1 MYFVKSRFTRS
12 GFHAARQNMP
22 WPPLAS
28 QVLRLQCCE
37 GENLWK
43 VASPQ
48 QYLHGGHRFL
58 RIVGNPGS
66 LCLYRL
72 TDDSK
77 DRINERTISCGL
89 KLTTFSGRAKD
100 RCNAEISSERLPAT
114 QENHHASPTSS
125 VCHNGRLKRNGR
137 RSLGKDRAGDSGA
150 RGAFGSWP
158 LMCAPGVGSA
168 VEGLTHWIQL
178 R

>member
-1 MYFVKSRFTRS
+1 
-12 GFHAARQNMP
+12 MP

-28 QVLRLQCCE
+28 QVLRRLRCCE
-37 GENLWK
+37 GENLWEGCLAAAISSRR
-43 VASPQ
+43 ASVSAN
-48 QYLHGGHRFL
+48 R
-58 RIVGNPGS
+58 RNPGS

-100 RCNAEISSERLPAT
+100 RCNAEISSEKAT
-114 QENHHASPTSS
+114 SDSKENHHASPTSS

-158 LMCAPGVGSA
+158 LMCARRRVGRGRTHSLDTA
-168 VEGLTHWIQL
+168 SLTSVLICGDVL
-178 R
+178 S

>member
-1 MYFVKSRFTRS
+1 MSVPFPAASNSPRFP
-12 GFHAARQNMP
+12 AEQ
-22 WPPLAS
+22 
-28 QVLRLQCCE
+28 
-37 GENLWK
+37 
-43 VASPQ
+43 
-48 QYLHGGHRFL
+48 
-58 RIVGNPGS
+58 
-66 LCLYRL
+66 
-72 TDDSK
+72 
-77 DRINERTISCGL
+77 
-89 KLTTFSGRAKD
+89 KD
-100 RCNAEISSERLPAT
+100 RCNAEISSEKAT
-114 QENHHASPTSS
+114 SDTKENHHASPTSS